1 MKTLRIG
8 TRKSELA
15 LWQANFVR
23 RRVLEEHPHVKVE
36 LVEIV
41 SEGDRTLDIP
51 LSQAGGKGLFLKE
64 LEWALLDGEI
74 DMAVHSM
81 KDVTVTLPEGL
92 HISVVLPR
100 EDPRDALVSNRYQ
113 SLDEMP
119 ADAVLGTCSLRRQC
133 QVRARYPKL
142 RLVNLRGN
150 VNTRLA
156 KLDSGQYDGI
166 ILAVAGL
173 KRLGLGHRIQQA
185 IDTETCLPAIGQ
197 GIVGIECRA
206 ADAEVNELIAP
217 LNDPEASIQV
227 QCERT
232 LNARLGG
239 GCHVPVGIFSELSGT
254 QIRLRALVGKPDG
267 TQIVYSEKSGP
278 RTAPRQ
284 LGIEVAEDLIAQG
297 ANRILE
303 SVYADES

>member
-23 RRVLEEHPHVKVE
+23 ERVLAQHIHAKVE

-41 SEGDRTLDIP
+41 SQGDRTLDIP
-51 LSQAGGKGLFLKE
+51 LSRAGGKGLFLKE
-64 LEWALLDGEI
+64 LECAVLAGEI

-92 HISVVLPR
+92 HIPVVLPR

-113 SLDEMP
+113 SLEEMP
-119 ADAVLGTCSLRRQC
+119 AEAVVGTCSLRRQC
-133 QVRARYPKL
+133 QVRARYPHLGL
-142 RLVNLRGN
+142 RNLRGN

-156 KLDSGQYDGI
+156 RLDSGQYDGI

-173 KRLGLGHRIQQA
+173 KRLGLSHRIQQV
-185 IDTETCLPAIGQ
+185 IDTEICLPAIGQ
-197 GIVGIECRA
+197 GMIGIECRA
-206 ADAEVNELIAP
+206 GDSEVNGLIAP
-217 LNDPEASIQV
+217 LNDPDASIQN

-239 GCHVPVGIFSELSGT
+239 GCHVPVGIFSELAGSR
-254 QIRLRALVGKPDG
+254 IRLRALVGEPDG
-267 TQIVYSEKSGP
+267 SRIVYSEKSGP
-278 RTAPRQ
+278 RTEPCR
-284 LGIEVAEDLIAQG
+284 LGIEVAEDLISQG
-297 ANRILE
+297 ADRILE
-303 SVYADES
+303 SVYADAS